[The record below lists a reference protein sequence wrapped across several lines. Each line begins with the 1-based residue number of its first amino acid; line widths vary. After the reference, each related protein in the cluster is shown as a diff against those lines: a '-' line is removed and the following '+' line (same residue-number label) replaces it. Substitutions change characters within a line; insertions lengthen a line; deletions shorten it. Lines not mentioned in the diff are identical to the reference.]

1 MFASSRNQPTRLDVY
16 TKFVYTSNV
25 PGKLRGFDWDD
36 ANQHHI
42 LRHGV
47 IPKEVEEAVSQKNV
61 ILTAKT
67 VKREKRW
74 KLFGKTFAGRYL
86 VVIFTV
92 RRKFFRAVTA
102 YDMNA
107 NERRT
112 YAPKLD

>member
-1 MFASSRNQPTRLDVY
+1 
-16 TKFVYTSNV
+16 V

-42 LRHGV
+42 LRYAV

-67 VKREKRW
+67 VEREKRW
-74 KLFGKTFAGRYL
+74 KLFGKTFSGRYL
-86 VVIFTV
+86 VVIFC
-92 RRKFFRAVTA
+92 RSRKFFRAVTA
-102 YDMNA
+102 HDMNA

-112 YAPKLD
+112 YAPQLD

>member
-1 MFASSRNQPTRLDVY
+1 MIEELP
-16 TKFVYTSNV
+16 
-25 PGKLRGFDWDD
+25 GFDWDD
-36 ANQHHI
+36 ANEDHI

-47 IPKEVEEAVSQKNV
+47 MPNEVEEAASLKNV
-61 ILTAKT
+61 LAAKT

-74 KLFGKTFAGRYL
+74 KLLGKTFAGRYL

-92 RRKFFRAVTA
+92 RRKLFRAVTA

-112 YAPKLD
+112 YAPKID

>member
-1 MFASSRNQPTRLDVY
+1 M
-16 TKFVYTSNV
+16 

-47 IPKEVEEAVSQKNV
+47 IPKEVEEAVSRKNV

-74 KLFGKTFAGRYL
+74 KLFGKTFA
-86 VVIFTV
+86 
-92 RRKFFRAVTA
+92 